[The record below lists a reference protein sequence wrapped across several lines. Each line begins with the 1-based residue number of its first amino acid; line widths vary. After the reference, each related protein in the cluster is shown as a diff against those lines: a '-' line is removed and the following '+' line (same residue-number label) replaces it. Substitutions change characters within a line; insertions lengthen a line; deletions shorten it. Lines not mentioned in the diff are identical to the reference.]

1 MTNEKVDNLVICSTL
16 NQITNYLIIRK
27 YRPKRIINITFDEEA
42 KGIMNNSIKIEEWDR
57 NLKNEISNMYDIYD
71 NVEISREDMYSLID
85 IKDKI
90 ENEIINKIGNE
101 EIYWHVTGGQRTIA
115 LAISELIKDKER
127 EHDKILYIEGN
138 TEVLVINNN
147 KGELDKVLHAKENT
161 KISVISDNKEE
172 LDSDEKG
179 YGCSG
184 LTFGKVLRL
193 AGFNTKN
200 LKSTKIFKEKTKEK
214 IDENDEEY
222 KFYKELYRIL
232 CVERESEISVKYG
245 ESNKNITDTFR
256 NLLIKS
262 NTIGKCAEERITF
275 IRLVFEEL
283 LDKYGDLRECGYYK
297 KDNINRKDEF
307 NKSYPAGY
315 IFEKITAY
323 EIYDLIKDN
332 SKILGMETSLKTYL
346 EKEKSN
352 SDKKENII
360 DELDIVL
367 LTNTGKIINF
377 ECKSGGMKGDNAKS
391 HNYTTY
397 RLAGVFG
404 MPILLSPLYENE
416 IEDKDDNLKNQF
428 QALNAAKSAELEV
441 IPLDRIKEK
450 LKKLTIC
457 E

>member
-90 ENEIINKIGNE
+90 ENEIINKVGNE
-101 EIYWHVTGGQRTIA
+101 KIYWHVTGGQRTIA
-115 LAISELIKDKER
+115 LAISELIKDKKR
-127 EHDKILYIEGN
+127 EHDKLLYIEGN
-138 TEVLVINNN
+138 TEVLVINDN
-147 KGELDKVLHAKENT
+147 KGELD
-161 KISVISDNKEE
+161 
-172 LDSDEKG
+172 SDEEG
-179 YGCSG
+179 YGCND
-184 LTFGKVLRL
+184 LTSGKVLRL

-200 LKSTKIFKEKTKEK
+200 LKSTKIFKEKGEK
-214 IDENDEEY
+214 RIGKNDEEY
-222 KFYKELYRIL
+222 KFYKELYRII

-262 NTIGKCAEERITF
+262 NTISKDVGERKIF
-275 IRLVFEEL
+275 IKLVFEKL
-283 LDKYGDLRECGYYK
+283 LEKYSDLRECGYYK

-307 NKSYPAGY
+307 NKSYPVGY

-332 SKILGMETSLKTYL
+332 SKIVGMETSLKTYL
-346 EKEKSN
+346 EEEKSN

-360 DELDIVL
+360 DELDIIL

-404 MPILLSPLYENE
+404 MPILLSPLCGDE
-416 IEDKDDNLKNQF
+416 IEDKDENLKNQF

-441 IPLDRIKEK
+441 FPLDRIKEK
-450 LKKLTIC
+450 LKKLIIC